1 MMPNRTNPS
10 VTRKAVGDRLR
21 VLNLA
26 RERGTL
32 TGMETKQARV
42 SAVEEPPKLYAIFVD
57 GPNPEMDPDLAA
69 AMEEI
74 HQASLSNPDNFYN
87 NPKKHREALEGMGR
101 LLDEWQEENGA
112 FTEEEME
119 AARLSLYGE

>member
-1 MMPNRTNPS
+1 M
-10 VTRKAVGDRLR
+10 
-21 VLNLA
+21 
-26 RERGTL
+26 
-32 TGMETKQARV
+32 TGMENKQARE
-42 SAVEEPPKLYAIFVD
+42 SEIEEAPKLYAIFVA
-57 GPNPEMDPDLAA
+57 GPNPEMDPDLAT

-87 NPKKHREALEGMGR
+87 NPQKHREALEGMGR

-119 AARLSLYGE
+119 ASRLSLYGE